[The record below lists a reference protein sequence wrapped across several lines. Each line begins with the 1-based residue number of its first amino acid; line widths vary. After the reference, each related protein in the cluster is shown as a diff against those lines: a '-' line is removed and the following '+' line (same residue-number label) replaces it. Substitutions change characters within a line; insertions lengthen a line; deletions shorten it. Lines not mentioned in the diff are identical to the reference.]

1 MRENMKK
8 HLAVFLSILF
18 ILPTIMS
25 VLPMTSQEVQAG
37 VTYMGWNMTSYNNSI
52 SSRVIAVEAG
62 QQFNIG
68 DFVMV
73 YGGSSST
80 IASMVKTSYKSNK
93 TSVATVDSKGVVKA
107 KKIGKATITIKYK
120 GQKLSCIVNVEKAG
134 SFGEKDI
141 IASAQNEVD
150 ALVKNLPS
158 KVTGKNGFS
167 LLKKKA
173 DYYKKMTDY
182 TDDYAAKISYD
193 GFLKENYS
201 TTSKLAVPD
210 ASKYYRIQALLTTFG
225 QKNSPT
231 STRSAKVLKVKSL
244 SGKTSGIT
252 MKLNKA
258 VTSDQILASNIEN
271 SYYNQD
277 TLNQNTSKSY
287 ITVYDKTAGNKWYS
301 GMVTLKKGSRSA
313 TLVLTEYKFSG
324 GAGKYVKV
332 KLKKGHTY
340 QIGSS
345 VYWTKGKTVK
355 VK

>member
-1 MRENMKK
+1 M
-8 HLAVFLSILF
+8 
-18 ILPTIMS
+18 
-25 VLPMTSQEVQAG
+25 
-37 VTYMGWNMTSYNNSI
+37 
-52 SSRVIAVEAG
+52 
-62 QQFNIG
+62 
-68 DFVMV
+68 
-73 YGGSSST
+73 
-80 IASMVKTSYKSNK
+80 
-93 TSVATVDSKGVVKA
+93 
-107 KKIGKATITIKYK
+107 
-120 GQKLSCIVNVEKAG
+120 
-134 SFGEKDI
+134 
-141 IASAQNEVD
+141 
-150 ALVKNLPS
+150 
-158 KVTGKNGFS
+158 
-167 LLKKKA
+167 
-173 DYYKKMTDY
+173 
-182 TDDYAAKISYD
+182 
-193 GFLKENYS
+193 
-201 TTSKLAVPD
+201 
-210 ASKYYRIQALLTTFG
+210 
-225 QKNSPT
+225 
-231 STRSAKVLKVKSL
+231 KSL

-345 VYWTKGKTVK
+345 VYWTKGKKVK

>member
-1 MRENMKK
+1 MIENMKMR
-8 HLAVFLSILF
+8 LAVFLSILF

-37 VTYMGWNMTSYNNSI
+37 VTYMGCNMTSYNYSG

-68 DFVMV
+68 DFVTI
-73 YGGSSST
+73 YGNGST
-80 IASMVKTSYKSNK
+80 IASMVKASYKSNK
-93 TSVATVDSKGVVKA
+93 TSVATVNSKGIVNA
-107 KKIGKATITIKYK
+107 KKTGKATITIKYK

-150 ALVKNLPS
+150 ALVRNLPS

-258 VTSDQILASNIEN
+258 VTSDQILASNVE
-271 SYYNQD
+271 SYYYNQD

>member
-1 MRENMKK
+1 M
-8 HLAVFLSILF
+8 
-18 ILPTIMS
+18 
-25 VLPMTSQEVQAG
+25 
-37 VTYMGWNMTSYNNSI
+37 
-52 SSRVIAVEAG
+52 
-62 QQFNIG
+62 
-68 DFVMV
+68 
-73 YGGSSST
+73 
-80 IASMVKTSYKSNK
+80 
-93 TSVATVDSKGVVKA
+93 KA
-107 KKIGKATITIKYK
+107 KKTGKATITIKYK

-141 IASAQNEVD
+141 IASAQNEVN

-210 ASKYYRIQALLTTFG
+210 ASKYYRIQALLTTFAE
-225 QKNSPT
+225 KNSPT

-345 VYWTKGKTVK
+345 VYWTKGKKVK

>member
-8 HLAVFLSILF
+8 RLAVFLSILF

-25 VLPMTSQEVQAG
+25 VLPMTAQEVQAG
-37 VTYMGWNMTSYNNSI
+37 VTYMGWNMTSYNYSG

-68 DFVMV
+68 DFVTI
-73 YGGSSST
+73 YGNGST
-80 IASMVKTSYKSNK
+80 IASMVKASYKSGK
-93 TSVATVDSKGVVKA
+93 TSVATVNSKGVVKA
-107 KKIGKATITIKYK
+107 KKTGKATITIKYK

-258 VTSDQILASNIEN
+258 VTSDQILASNVE
-271 SYYNQD
+271 SYYYNQD

>member
-8 HLAVFLSILF
+8 RLAVFLSILF

-37 VTYMGWNMTSYNNSI
+37 VTYMGWNMTSYNFSG

-80 IASMVKTSYKSNK
+80 IASTVKASYKSSK
-93 TSVATVDSKGVVKA
+93 TSVAAVDSKGVVKA
-107 KKIGKATITIKYK
+107 KKTGKATITIKYK
-120 GQKLSCIVNVEKAG
+120 GQKLSCIVKVEKAG

-158 KVTGKNGFS
+158 KVTSKNGFS

-201 TTSKLAVPD
+201 TTSKLAVTD
-210 ASKYYRIQALLTTFG
+210 ASKYYRIQALLTTFAE
-225 QKNSPT
+225 KNSPT

-244 SGKTSGIT
+244 SAKTSGIT

-258 VTSDQILASNIEN
+258 VTSDQILASNIES

-277 TLNQNTSKSY
+277 TLSQNTSKTF
-287 ITVYDKTAGNKWYS
+287 ITVYDKTAGNKWYN
-301 GMVTLKKGSRSA
+301 GMVTLKKGSKSA
-313 TLVLTEYKFSG
+313 TLVLTEYKYSDG
-324 GAGKYVKV
+324 VGKYVKV